1 MTDLRARLALLAGLA
16 LLGVGLAVTGA
27 TVDATDSFRDAES
40 SPAFVVSEQNVTFED
55 GDKQTTVVGNMER
68 VDSLEVKRTNGRQY
82 TVHTATADPVS
93 PAERRRAKEIARDN
107 ETIQRS
113 LAKLHR
119 YELTVDPIHK
129 LTAESSVRLNG
140 TASAGDVESD
150 NGTTYTF
157 DVTKSDGSVVVD
169 RDPDY
174 VDGEVA
180 VRVSNPV
187 ADELY
192 FSVIVDL
199 ETNEVVDTTGW
210 TDG

>member
-16 LLGVGLAVTGA
+16 LLGIGLAVTGA
-27 TVDATDSFRDAES
+27 TVDATDSLRDSES
-40 SPAFVVSEQNVTFED
+40 PPAFVVSDQNVTFEA
-55 GDKQTTVVGNMER
+55 GDQQTTVVGNMER
-68 VDSLEVKRTNGRQY
+68 VDSLEVEQTNDKQY

-93 PAERRRAKEIARDN
+93 TAERRRAKEITRDN

-119 YELTVDPIHK
+119 YELTVDPIHT

-140 TASAGDVESD
+140 TVLAGDVESD

-157 DVTKSDGSVVVD
+157 DVTEPDGSVVVD
-169 RDPDY
+169 RQPDY
-174 VDGEVA
+174 VDDEVA
-180 VRVSNPV
+180 VRVSNP
-187 ADELY
+187 ATDELY

-199 ETNEVVDTTGW
+199 ETNEVVDTTGM
-210 TDG
+210 D